1 MDTLG
6 RRIWALRAL
15 RGVSQSELARRAD
28 LKQPTLQRI
37 EKSKSANPSV
47 KAVSSVARALG
58 VATDALLPTRMSLAA
73 FEQLLGAPD
82 SSKLEGVSMLPADDL
97 HEAIEPPEAVLAQ
110 LKAIEQ
116 TASRALELAQQTE
129 VRVTALEAAQP
140 PPKKK
145 TTAEKHQRGPG

>member
-1 MDTLG
+1 MDSLG

-15 RGVSQSELARRAD
+15 RGVSQSELARRSG

-58 VATDALLPTRMSLAA
+58 VATDALLPARMPLAV
-73 FEQLLGAPD
+73 FEQLLGVPD
-82 SSKLEGVSMLPADDL
+82 SSKLEGVSMLPSDDP
-97 HEAIEPPEAVLAQ
+97 HEAIEPPDAALAE
-110 LKAIEQ
+110 LGAIKE
-116 TASRALELAQQTE
+116 TAFRALELAQQTE

-140 PPKKK
+140 PPRGKA
-145 TTAEKHQRGPG
+145 TA

>member
-15 RGVSQSELARRAD
+15 RGVSQSELARRSG

-58 VATDALLPTRMSLAA
+58 VATDALLPTRMPLAV
-73 FEQLLGAPD
+73 FEQLLGD
-82 SSKLEGVSMLPADDL
+82 SSKLEGVSMLSADNLD
-97 HEAIEPPEAVLAQ
+97 EAIESPEAVLAE
-110 LKAIEQ
+110 LRVIEQ
-116 TASRALELAQQTE
+116 TASRALQLAQQTE

-140 PPKKK
+140 PP
-145 TTAEKHQRGPG
+145 RGKALL